1 MEGSLK
7 PSPITNHKTS
17 KGFRVIEKAVN
28 IVFGFISA
36 PSLCVG
42 NTDTRWYWD
51 FSDNIFRFSPVPLAL
66 SETSMF
72 HGFNE
77 RISIKTLTCM
87 VDFYKEVLLKC
98 DD

>member
-1 MEGSLK
+1 MEGSLI
-7 PSPITNHKTS
+7 PSPISDHKNC
-17 KGFRVIEKAVN
+17 KGFHLIEKSVKN
-28 IVFGFISA
+28 IFGFISA
-36 PSLCVG
+36 PSLCIG

-51 FSDNIFRFSPVPLAL
+51 LSENIYRFSPVPLAL

-77 RISIKTLTCM
+77 RISIKTLINM
-87 VDFYKEVLLKC
+87 VDFYKEILLKC